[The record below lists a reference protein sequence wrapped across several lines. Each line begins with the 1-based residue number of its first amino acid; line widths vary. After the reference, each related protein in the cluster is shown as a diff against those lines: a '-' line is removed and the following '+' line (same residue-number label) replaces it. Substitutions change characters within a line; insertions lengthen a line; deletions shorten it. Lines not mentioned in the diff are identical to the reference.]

1 MRLVTTSDYA
11 YRWLVLPEIEHLFK
25 KNLSKHSTREY
36 MELCEH
42 VGVSFEAMPPRV
54 GQFSS
59 VFKINLTAIQHI
71 QLSKDTFTAKLLALQ
86 ADNSRLTYELRCSI
100 NETAV
105 EAEMKQL
112 ARDELNKLRG
122 IVEVMEAEKQQLRLE
137 LQKWEVTAMY
147 LQNSTAKSHWRLNE
161 IFSLMEKLKSEV
173 STVSSEEE
181 IGNMLSSDAWSID
194 L

>member
-1 MRLVTTSDYA
+1 M
-11 YRWLVLPEIEHLFK
+11 
-25 KNLSKHSTREY
+25 
-36 MELCEH
+36 
-42 VGVSFEAMPPRV
+42 
-54 GQFSS
+54 
-59 VFKINLTAIQHI
+59 
-71 QLSKDTFTAKLLALQ
+71 LASQ
-86 ADNSRLTYELRCSI
+86 ADNSRLAYELRCSI
-100 NETAV
+100 HETAV

-122 IVEVMEAEKQQLRLE
+122 IVEGTEAEKQQLRLG
-137 LQKWEVTAMY
+137 LQKWEATAMY

-173 STVSSEEE
+173 SAVSSEGE

>member
-1 MRLVTTSDYA
+1 MD
-11 YRWLVLPEIEHLFK
+11 
-25 KNLSKHSTREY
+25 
-36 MELCEH
+36 
-42 VGVSFEAMPPRV
+42 
-54 GQFSS
+54 
-59 VFKINLTAIQHI
+59 LTAIQHI
-71 QLSKDTFTAKLLALQ
+71 QLSKDTFTAKLLASQ
-86 ADNSRLTYELRCSI
+86 ADNSRLAYELRCSI

-122 IVEVMEAEKQQLRLE
+122 IVEGTEAEKQQLRLG
-137 LQKWEVTAMY
+137 LQKSEATAMY

-173 STVSSEEE
+173 SAASSEEE